1 MNSSKNPLYY
11 NLSIINGYDSPR
23 ALSPSVIEELN
34 NQVIVEKGTQMYM
47 TVGRFSIPTSTIPY
61 LIVPIQLGQADINK
75 TQYSIQF
82 KLCTAFG
89 VFNET
94 FTQTLSVPFLSQYP
108 LLAPTITPPL
118 ITQDV
123 KNSYYWIYD
132 IEQVVLMFNNAFK
145 TLFATFCGQAGLPFA
160 YNSAYFPYITFDSTT
175 RIFSIN
181 FTANDGV
188 INYFDQ
194 NTGVY
199 PFIVCNIN
207 NVASNLYQFTTV
219 NYFEPY
225 VNYPVFYYTISCFD
239 KYNNKTVSGG
249 ITQYKMTSSQSSINL
264 WTALNKIIISVGYG
278 ISTKTEYDSIPVDNQ
293 GSTNSQL
300 VNKPTLPILT
310 DFEVDKDLYAIS
322 PNWIQYQ
329 TSSITQQRLVGITA
343 DEIKNFQLSCYWLDN
358 FGIRHIL
365 QLDKGFALTIK
376 LCFYDKNMRLMNF

>member
-199 PFIVCNIN
+199 PFIVCNIK
-207 NVASNLYQFTTV
+207 
-219 NYFEPY
+219 
-225 VNYPVFYYTISCFD
+225 D
-239 KYNNKTVSGG
+239 RK
-249 ITQYKMTSSQSSINL
+249 
-264 WTALNKIIISVGYG
+264 SV
-278 ISTKTEYDSIPVDNQ
+278 V
-293 GSTNSQL
+293 
-300 VNKPTLPILT
+300 
-310 DFEVDKDLYAIS
+310 
-322 PNWIQYQ
+322 
-329 TSSITQQRLVGITA
+329 
-343 DEIKNFQLSCYWLDN
+343 
-358 FGIRHIL
+358 
-365 QLDKGFALTIK
+365 
-376 LCFYDKNMRLMNF
+376 